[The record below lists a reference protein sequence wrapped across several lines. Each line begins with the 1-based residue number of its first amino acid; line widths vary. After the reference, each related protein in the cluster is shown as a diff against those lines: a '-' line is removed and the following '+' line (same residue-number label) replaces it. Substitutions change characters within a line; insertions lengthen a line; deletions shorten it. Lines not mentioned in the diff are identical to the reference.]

1 MSCWVVS
8 RSRRSRRCAARSSV
22 TPLSERGIS
31 TRGSGSS
38 GTASRTAAPSK
49 RRAIARAGRPV
60 APRRAPPRRRWVRD
74 RTLGAVPPT
83 TRYAVTD
90 DVHIAY
96 QTLGDARRDL
106 VFVPGFISNVE
117 LWWEEPAA
125 THFFER
131 LATFS
136 RLILFDKRGT
146 GLSDRVADV
155 AVLERRV
162 DDLQVVMD
170 AVGAERAVIIG
181 ASESG
186 PTAALFA
193 ATHPERVSALVL
205 VGAMARWTSTRDYP
219 WARSALTYR
228 MVMRTMQASWGTGI
242 SMPLYAPS
250 RWTDNGLRS
259 WWARLERTSASPG
272 ALRALLEANMSLD
285 VRPVLPS
292 IRVPTLVLHSVRD
305 RAVKVGGSRF
315 IASVIPNAK
324 FVELP
329 GGDHV
334 FFGADADA
342 ILVEIE
348 EFVTGVRPR
357 PEPDRVLATVL
368 FTDLVGSTELL
379 ARIGDERWR
388 GLLGEHHR
396 LVRAE
401 FARFGGRE
409 IDNAGDGFLASFDGP
424 ARAVRCALAIRGVLG
439 AIDLTVRQG
448 VHTGEVEVVGPKLE

>member
-1 MSCWVVS
+1 
-8 RSRRSRRCAARSSV
+8 
-22 TPLSERGIS
+22 
-31 TRGSGSS
+31 
-38 GTASRTAAPSK
+38 
-49 RRAIARAGRPV
+49 
-60 APRRAPPRRRWVRD
+60 
-74 RTLGAVPPT
+74 VPPQ
-83 TRYAVTD
+83 TRYAEAD
-90 DVHIAY
+90 GVHIAY
-96 QTLGDARRDL
+96 QTVGDGPRDL
-106 VFVPGFISNVE
+106 LFVPGFVSNLE
-117 LWWEEPAA
+117 HWWDEPAA
-125 THFFER
+125 TRFFER

-155 AVLERRV
+155 AVLERRI
-162 DDLQVVMD
+162 DDLKVVMD
-170 AVGAERAVIIG
+170 AVGAERAVVVG
-181 ASESG
+181 ASEAG
-186 PTAALFA
+186 PTCAVFA
-193 ATHPERVSALVL
+193 ATHPERVSALIL
-205 VGAMARWTSTRDYP
+205 VGAMARWTSAPDYP
-219 WARSALTYR
+219 WARSALTYK

-250 RWTDNGLRS
+250 RWTDAGLRS
-259 WWARLERTSASPG
+259 WWARLERTGASPG

-285 VRPVLPS
+285 VRSALPS

-305 RAVKVGGSRF
+305 RAVKVGGSRY

-342 ILVEIE
+342 ILAEIE

-379 ARIGDERWR
+379 ARIGDQRWR
-388 GLLGEHHR
+388 ALLGEHHR

-401 FARFGGRE
+401 LARFGGRE
-409 IDNAGDGFLASFDGP
+409 IDNPGDGFLASFDGP
-424 ARAVRCALAIRGVLG
+424 ARAVRCALAIRAALRSV
-439 AIDLTVRQG
+439 DLTVRQG
-448 VHTGEVEVVGPKLE
+448 LHTGEVELVGPKLEGLAVHLGARVAAAANGGEILVSSTVKDLVVGSGLRFADRGAHQLKGVPGEWRLYAVEG